1 MRIDKKKEQLQ
12 NLIKRKITN
21 AEIANILGLGSG
33 QAVLNRINRGTELK
47 NFEILKLDEAFK
59 TEINKTTSSKSEANL
74 VSCTD
79 DEIESKI
86 TAKLGRKLASR
97 FAEIQYIE
105 DLDNY
110 NKPVRNPFVTE
121 VIIDAQIIVYKWRC
135 NIEDLRII
143 SMFDDSMDGGE
154 YAIKN
159 GDILIVD
166 TSVKTV
172 TSSGLY
178 LFIIN
183 DKELY
188 IRRIID
194 TFRNSYIFSAK
205 KNEYKIFEEEKTFED
220 LKNANFRILGRVV
233 TDISYTI

>member
-1 MRIDKKKEQLQ
+1 MKHSELIELLTKLTNVQPRIKDL
-12 NLIKRKITN
+12 
-21 AEIANILGLGSG
+21 AEGLGVSISTICARASRDSVYRNPDLVKLSDYFG
-33 QAVLNRINRGTELK
+33 VNLLKYVPKSYTE
-47 NFEILKLDEAFK
+47 E
-59 TEINKTTSSKSEANL
+59 
-74 VSCTD
+74 
-79 DEIESKI
+79 EIEGKI

-121 VIIDAQIIVYKWRC
+121 VIMDAQIIVYKWRC

-172 TSSGLY
+172 TVSGLY

-183 DKELY
+183 NNELY

-205 KNEYKIFEEEKTFED
+205 KNDYKIFEEEKTFED